1 MGRLSSKARLFL
13 MEYTESFD
21 SFEQAAVEL
30 QLVVSELVADLL
42 VPIHVVTARAKR
54 PSSLRS
60 KCRRKN
66 YDNPAVQ
73 ATDLL
78 AVRVITYSKND
89 IDDVARRL
97 RTMLHVSETKSRDAR
112 KELAEN
118 EFGYRSIHLVARL
131 RGHDA
136 RGVAIGRSWFEVQV
150 RSILDHAW
158 SEIEHEAV
166 YKSGVLFPADVRRR
180 FKAVA
185 ASLEVLEDAFV
196 ALAAEHDKL
205 IIRYRGEYLAGTSM
219 EQRFDVARLE
229 AFLEIEF
236 PSGVGW
242 RAAAK
247 AGNPFPHGSANT
259 AIEALDAANLVTGRR
274 LAAILAGESFR
285 NAVLEFA
292 AIERIAPETASH
304 LAIVV
309 LAVAVARPRLLKE
322 QFPDILFSPSVAAAA
337 KLTL

>member
-1 MGRLSSKARLFL
+1 MRAKSWPKTNLVIGRSILSRGSVAT
-13 MEYTESFD
+13 M
-21 SFEQAAVEL
+21 
-30 QLVVSELVADLL
+30 LVVSRLVGVGL
-42 VPIHVVTARAKR
+42 
-54 PSSLRS
+54 
-60 KCRRKN
+60 KC
-66 YDNPAVQ
+66 
-73 ATDLL
+73 
-78 AVRVITYSKND
+78 
-89 IDDVARRL
+89 
-97 RTMLHVSETKSRDAR
+97 
-112 KELAEN
+112 
-118 EFGYRSIHLVARL
+118 
-131 RGHDA
+131 
-136 RGVAIGRSWFEVQV
+136 QV

-274 LAAILAGESFR
+274 LAAILAGESFSKCS
-285 NAVLEFA
+285 V
-292 AIERIAPETASH
+292 RIRRDRTNRA
-304 LAIVV
+304 
-309 LAVAVARPRLLKE
+309 
-322 QFPDILFSPSVAAAA
+322 
-337 KLTL
+337 

>member
-1 MGRLSSKARLFL
+1 LFL
-13 MEYTESFD
+13 TKYAETFD
-21 SFEQAAVEL
+21 SFEAAAVEL
-30 QLVVSELVADLL
+30 QLVVSQMLADLL
-42 VPIHVVTARAKR
+42 VPIHIVTARAKR
-54 PSSLRS
+54 PSSLRI
-60 KCRRKN
+60 KCRRKD
-66 YDNPAVQ
+66 YANPAVQ

-97 RTMLHVSETKSRDAR
+97 RSKLHVSEAKSRDAR

-118 EFGYRSIHLVARL
+118 EFGYRSVHLIARL
-131 RGHDA
+131 RAPGALDHA
-136 RGVAIGRSWFEVQV
+136 AIGKRWFEVQV

-166 YKSGVLFPADVRRR
+166 YKSGVRFPSDVRRR

-205 IIRYRGEYLAGTSM
+205 ISQYRGEYLAGASM
-219 EQRFDVARLE
+219 DQPFDVARLE
-229 AFLEIEF
+229 AFLEIKF

-242 RAAAK
+242 RAAEK
-247 AGNPFPHGSANT
+247 GGSPFPHGSAST
-259 AIEALDAANLVTGRR
+259 AIEALEAANLVSARR
-274 LAAILAGESFR
+274 LAAILETESFR
-285 NAVLEFA
+285 HSMLEFA
-292 AIERIAPETASH
+292 AIERIAPEAASH

-309 LAVAVARPRLLKE
+309 LAIAVAQPRLLRE

-337 KLTL
+337 KVAS